1 MYNNQPF
8 HYRNNSFLNED
19 KLEQRQIER
28 QKKIE
33 YGNALKA
40 QIEENRI
47 RREKEKKLKLQQDIN
62 YNNYNTHKYNKNRNV
77 SPTNVITPYHHK
89 HRNVYYDNNN
99 NFSNQNEYQNNIR
112 YIPYNNQQQLHMH
125 SQLPNTTQLLHN
137 NQPIDIYE
145 QFNSMENK
153 FKHFVQVQIDVI
165 NKYEKALDNVL
176 SCSQRN
182 NNCYS
187 NGNRNYYG
195 LRNNISDD
203 KRMDCFIT
211 STCDLEYQRA
221 ITQIRFEQD
230 KLKRALGFFP
240 LEENYNRKIEE
251 LFNKILEKKISLYQ
265 PQDIPFK
272 SKQHQFIPCYM
283 MDYKSKYEALKQT
296 VPGFD
301 DLDQESKRSL
311 IGFSKLVE
319 IEDEGGNSNSNSNG
333 ENNFLITWRDRKE
346 RECKL
351 SINNHQEITLSG
363 GDNRKEDK
371 VGDVVSS
378 MVVEKSSES
387 HVDKHNNNNDDEDD
401 YEEEQNNMN
410 NDDDDNHAE
419 EGESYE
425 NEQHQQQHNNNI
437 NNNVKQIQN
446 YVSVLNVNKHN
457 NKSNSSFKDDIN
469 ISNTNELKQ
478 TSEVNVHVN
487 VNNDKKY
494 SPNKDDTEEEIQEII
509 EPELSSHRNDI
520 NTNTNNT
527 NQLIKLHLSEKKQP
541 ISKSLSIKSQLNIP
555 LDTPNIPISN
565 QTFPKRN
572 NIISTPSNSRK
583 PFTDNIKHF
592 SELEENKEK
601 NLDEPLI
608 TDNYPF
614 KSKTNKNLDIPQMY
628 PQHKSSL
635 SHNLTQCNKN
645 NNINYSN
652 SYQISDNDSIIKDLE
667 RFRQIALND
676 ISHIDIPVCKVS
688 SNNNHTYYQQQQ
700 QVIHQ
705 EDKSSNG
712 IELIPKEVIQNYDKV
727 ITSGTRGQIN
737 INNTNNNNSN

>member
-62 YNNYNTHKYNKNRNV
+62 YNNYNTHKYNKNRNA

-272 SKQHQFIPCYM
+272 SKQHQFMPSYM

-319 IEDEGGNSNSNSNG
+319 IEDEGGNGNSNSNG
-333 ENNFLITWRDRKE
+333 ENNFLTTWRDRKE

-371 VGDVVSS
+371 IGDIVSS

-387 HVDKHNNNNDDEDD
+387 HVDKHNNNNNDDEDD

-410 NDDDDNHAE
+410 NDDDDDDDNHAE

-425 NEQHQQQHNNNI
+425 NEQQHNNN
-437 NNNVKQIQN
+437 NNIKQIQN
-446 YVSVLNVNKHN
+446 YSSVLDVNNMHQHN

-478 TSEVNVHVN
+478 TSD
-487 VNNDKKY
+487 NNDKKC

-520 NTNTNNT
+520 NINTNNT

-555 LDTPNIPISN
+555 LNTPNIPISN

-592 SELEENKEK
+592 SDLEENKEK

-635 SHNLTQCNKN
+635 SHNLTPCNKNINNN

-676 ISHIDIPVCKVS
+676 ISHIDIPVRKVS
-688 SNNNHTYYQQQQ
+688 SNNNHTYYQQQQQ

-737 INNTNNNNSN
+737 INNNNNSN